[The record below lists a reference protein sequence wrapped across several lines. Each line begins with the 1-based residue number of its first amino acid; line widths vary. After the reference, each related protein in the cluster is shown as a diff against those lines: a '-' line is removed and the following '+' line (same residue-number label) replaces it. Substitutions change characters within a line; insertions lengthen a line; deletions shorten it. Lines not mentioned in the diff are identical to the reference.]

1 MSQHQTLAPHC
12 MACHSAV
19 AFMAANPFP
28 SSASAVLRESL
39 GPSDSLLF
47 GPWPMTHNLDG
58 FWVVC
63 RYCICL
69 GSGLLLFRARAF
81 FRACFRHISGCLA
94 NLVYVQDMNC
104 PSMLSKNI
112 IRSTGVKMYARESS
126 MLQTFTITTTHLT
139 THFHNKLLHN

>member
-1 MSQHQTLAPHC
+1 

-104 PSMLSKNI
+104 PSMLSKKYN
-112 IRSTGVKMYARESS
+112 
-126 MLQTFTITTTHLT
+126 
-139 THFHNKLLHN
+139 